1 MKRTCGGY
9 IGRFEEQSICVPCQ
23 DIPKGRTQDHAS
35 EVPPPLAPTP
45 GAFTPLHERPTP
57 QARNTKQCPQPCVL
71 MVQGAEWPHRGS
83 RDSAPTAGSS
93 GLTED
98 GGGPSENGAD
108 GPGPWGG
115 PWSRW
120 GPEGSHL
127 SADPALRSCS
137 EFTQP
142 SNCCFFIYFFGLFF
156 CVSPSS
162 FLCLS
167 LAPSPAFLFP
177 VCPASQLDITS

>member
-1 MKRTCGGY
+1 MRLCPGLETLVWFWPPGQPLWAG
-9 IGRFEEQSICVPCQ
+9 P
-23 DIPKGRTQDHAS
+23 AS
-35 EVPPPLAPTP
+35 ALASPTP
-45 GAFTPLHERPTP
+45 S
-57 QARNTKQCPQPCVL
+57 QCLSAL

-142 SNCCFFIYFFGLFF
+142 STCCFIYFFGLFF

-162 FLCLS
+162 FRCLF

>member
-45 GAFTPLHERPTP
+45 GASTRLHERPTL

-71 MVQGAEWPHRGS
+71 SVQGAEWPHGGS

-108 GPGPWGG
+108 GPGPWGVLG
-115 PWSRW
+115 ADGGRRVVTCLLTPRS
-120 GPEGSHL
+120 GHVLNSLSQATVVSSFISLVYSFASAHL
-127 SADPALRSCS
+127 P
-137 EFTQP
+137 
-142 SNCCFFIYFFGLFF
+142 FF
-156 CVSPSS
+156 VSPLLLHLPS
-162 FLCLS
+162 FS
-167 LAPSPAFLFP
+167 LFVQP
-177 VCPASQLDITS
+177 VNWT